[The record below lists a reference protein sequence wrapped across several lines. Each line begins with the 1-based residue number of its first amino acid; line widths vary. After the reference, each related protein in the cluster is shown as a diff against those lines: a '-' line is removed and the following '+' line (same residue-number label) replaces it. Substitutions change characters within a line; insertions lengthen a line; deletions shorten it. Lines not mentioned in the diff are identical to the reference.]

1 MMPRTHSLFII
12 IAFLAMS
19 FFAAM
24 GVAEEAHSS
33 KPESDRDRKELKTDT
48 LQLKQ
53 KLSTFNEKIKNYSKE
68 IETLTDPKTTQKT
81 VADLQGEISEA
92 LSQTAENGKITI
104 LAKKILETTK
114 GWEADMR
121 AHGFS
126 PEREAGLEEGYKTII
141 NNTEKTIEDI
151 TAIRQQLTDSLKKLQ
166 GEQDYLDELAR
177 IDQAQKMVVVLQNLL
192 RDMKITSDQLNVIL
206 NGTPGV

>member
-1 MMPRTHSLFII
+1 MPFSSPSPTACAIGLLIV
-12 IAFLAMS
+12 LAS
-19 FFAAM
+19 P
-24 GVAEEAHSS
+24 VLAEEKATQN
-33 KPESDRDRKELKTDT
+33 PDQDRKELKTDT

-68 IETLTDPKTTQKT
+68 IETLTDPNTTQKT

-92 LSQTAENGKITI
+92 LSQTAENGRITM

-114 GWEADMR
+114 GWETDMR
-121 AHGFS
+121 AHGYS

-141 NNTEKTIEDI
+141 ENTGKTIDDI
-151 TAIRQQLTDSLKKLQ
+151 TAIRQQLTETLKKLQ